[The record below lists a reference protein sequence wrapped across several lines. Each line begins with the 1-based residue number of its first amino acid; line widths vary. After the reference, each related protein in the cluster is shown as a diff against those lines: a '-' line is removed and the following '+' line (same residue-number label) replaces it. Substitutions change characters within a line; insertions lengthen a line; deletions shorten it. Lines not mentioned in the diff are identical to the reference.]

1 MPRRTNFVV
10 LPVFRFSAGF
20 RFKGLFPPPIEQRS
34 GRSGKCDNT
43 FAYPAN
49 PYIPPTPI
57 FRSLKSLTK
66 LKQLQVRDA
75 AVKVDAIGDV
85 HHRIS

>member
-1 MPRRTNFVV
+1 MPRRTNFVA

-34 GRSGKCDNT
+34 DRSGKCDNT

-49 PYIPPTPI
+49 KNNP
-57 FRSLKSLTK
+57 S
-66 LKQLQVRDA
+66 
-75 AVKVDAIGDV
+75 
-85 HHRIS
+85 ISSFHFNQPRPWN